1 VNWKDHRALALALR
15 DQGLADCIAARRNLR
30 FDTIR
35 ILQRQTN
42 LAHLVVAKCQQS
54 LEKLTKGYLLWHSG
68 SFDPTKGHT
77 PFSEALGTS
86 PEVDSLCTA
95 LNRINPR
102 VVHDLKWLET
112 LAPRPPELPPEYQGR
127 LAPLELIKENT
138 EYPYWSQE
146 AAALVI
152 AAQGLTLQNQAHRA
166 ITALRSFLWALS
178 LSDPP
183 VFTSEIRD
191 FLQDHPFSTAIVS
204 AEAS

>member
-1 VNWKDHRALALALR
+1 VNWEDHRLLALALR

-42 LAHLVVAKCQQS
+42 LAHLVVAKRQQS

-77 PFSEALGTS
+77 PFSEALGTN
-86 PEVDSLCTA
+86 PEVDNLCTA

-102 VVHDLKWLET
+102 AVRDLKWLET
-112 LAPRPPELPPEYQGR
+112 LAPRLPELPLEYQGR
-127 LAPLELIKENT
+127 LVPLELIQENT
-138 EYPYWSQE
+138 EYPYWS
-146 AAALVI
+146 AGSLVI
-152 AAQGLTLQNQAHRA
+152 AAEGLTLQNQALRA
-166 ITALRSFLWALS
+166 ITALRSFLRALS

-183 VFTSEIRD
+183 AFTSEIRD
-191 FLQDHPFSTAIVS
+191 FLQDHPFSTAIAS
-204 AEAS
+204 AEAP